1 MPNFRVPAGSQSGG
15 NPKKKRRTSQNTATP
30 VTNTGNDMG
39 PPNMMGGPM
48 EPNTM
53 YAGMKSEKF
62 IKKCQL
68 STLVLTY
75 LLLVGNDWTAVQRRS
90 H

>member
-30 VTNTGNDMG
+30 VTNAGNDMG

-53 YAGMKSEKF
+53 YAGMNSEKF
-62 IKKCQL
+62 IKKCL
-68 STLVLTY
+68 IMLVFEG
-75 LLLVGNDWTAVQRRS
+75 GNDDYCRPIQT
-90 H
+90 